1 MKAQT
6 FRMTLTAQGPVSIGD
21 GKTISKKEYHLFP
34 EKHLFVVMDMSKL
47 YRLACEKGLRASF
60 EDFLYQQ
67 DTTRADGL
75 KEWIDKNTAIKG
87 KALNVCV
94 RYVLP
99 TGAINDE
106 DEQGGQE
113 NSNHR
118 NDRPK
123 RASRGKD
130 PGDRQKTLTIGTFIK
145 DPYGKPYVPGSSIKG
160 MLRTVLLTARLWQ
173 NRRAWQ
179 AEIDA
184 LKSGRGNRNNYLKG
198 EIDALEARAFHT
210 LGRPDIR
217 REDAVND
224 ELSGLIVGDSE
235 PLTLKDLI
243 LCQRLE
249 RKPDGKEKTLPIL
262 KESLRSGTRIRFSL
276 TIDPSRCVL
285 TKEAL
290 LEAVERF
297 DEVYQE
303 CFLSAF
309 SGMDRL
315 TGSEVYLGGNAG
327 FATKTVIYA
336 ALGRQ
341 AGIQTIRQI
350 FRQTKVPRNHHHERD
365 QKVSPHIVKCARYQG
380 KLYEFGKCR
389 LAIE

>member
-6 FRMTLTAQGPVSIGD
+6 FRMTLTAQGPVSIGS
-21 GKTISKKEYHLFP
+21 GEEISKKEYVLYPKDHRI
-34 EKHLFVVMDMSKL
+34 VVMDMPKL
-47 YRLACEKGLRASF
+47 YALAQKKNLGSSF
-60 EDFLYQQ
+60 EDFLCPPAGYRRNQ
-67 DTTRADGL
+67 DLWSWIRKNRISG
-75 KEWIDKNTAIKG
+75 KE
-87 KALNVCV
+87 LQRCV
-94 RYVLP
+94 RYILP
-99 TGAINDE
+99 TGAIE
-106 DEQGGQE
+106 R
-113 NSNHR
+113 SR
-118 NDRPK
+118 NYNVW
-123 RASRGKD
+123 A
-130 PGDRQKTLTIGTFIK
+130 FVK
-145 DPYGKPYVPGSSIKG
+145 DPYGKPYVPGSSVKG
-160 MLRTVLLTARLWQ
+160 MLRTILLAGRLQKDPKRFAR
-173 NRRAWQ
+173 
-179 AEIDA
+179 EIAA
-184 LKSGRGNRNNYLKG
+184 LQKGRGRGKDYLKK
-198 EIDALEARAFHT
+198 EIDALEAKVFRT
-210 LGRPDIR
+210 IGRPDIR

-262 KESLRSGTRIRFSL
+262 KESLRPGTPIRFSL
-276 TIDPSRCVL
+276 TIDPSRCAL

-350 FRQTKVPRNHHHERD
+350 FRQTNVPRNHHHERD

>member
-6 FRMTLTAQGPVSIGD
+6 FRMTLTAQGPVSIGS
-21 GKTISKKEYHLFP
+21 GEEISKKEYVLYPKDHRI
-34 EKHLFVVMDMSKL
+34 VVMDMPEL
-47 YRLACEKGLRASF
+47 YALAQKKNLGSSF
-60 EDFLYQQ
+60 EDFLCPPAGYRRNQ
-67 DTTRADGL
+67 DLGSWIRKNRISG
-75 KEWIDKNTAIKG
+75 KELDT
-87 KALNVCV
+87 CV
-94 RYVLP
+94 RYILP
-99 TGAINDE
+99 TGAIE
-106 DEQGGQE
+106 T
-113 NSNHR
+113 SR
-118 NDRPK
+118 NYNVW
-123 RASRGKD
+123 A
-130 PGDRQKTLTIGTFIK
+130 FVK
-145 DPYGKPYVPGSSIKG
+145 DPYGKPYVPGSSVKG

-173 NRRAWQ
+173 NHRAWQ

-184 LKSGRGNRNNYLKG
+184 LKSGRGNRNNYLKR
-198 EIDALEARAFHT
+198 EIDTLEARAFHT
-210 LGRPDIR
+210 LGRPGTR

-224 ELSGLIVGDSE
+224 ELSGLIVSDSE

-262 KESLRSGTRIRFSL
+262 KESLRPGTPISFSL
-276 TIDPSRCVL
+276 TMDSSRCAV
-285 TKEAL
+285 TKAAL
-290 LEAVERF
+290 LEAVARF
-297 DEVYQE
+297 DKVYQD

-309 SGMDRL
+309 SGMERL

-365 QKVSPHIVKCARYQG
+365 QKVSPHIVKCARYGG